1 MGTIFYNVKAIIDS
15 KEVSLPFNLNSIYQ
29 IFPLEFAKKLEWL
42 LIDNYWYGKRLV
54 VKELLD
60 AWDKDL
66 KFLWNFVFEK
76 VFEWY
81 TKKQRWLT
89 SEEID
94 PSILS
99 RVPVLISRDDSY
111 FQDEY
116 QAIPSKWYTEMMNNI
131 IKNANLEVKLNTDF
145 KNLVWLDYDKLIY
158 TWPIDEYFDYKF
170 WKLPYRSLSFEFRK
184 YNRIYFQSWPQINYP
199 CNHDF
204 TRIVEYKYYLKEQ
217 SNQTIVSYEYPQEYI
232 QEKNE
237 PYYPF
242 INDESVKM
250 YGVEATGMGIET
262 TLHAASM
269 AKGEVGVLH
278 GSMMHV
284 LQDKFGQITEP
295 YSISAGL
302 DYPGVG
308 PEHSFFRDL
317 GRATY
322 HGVTDKEAIAAFQ
335 LLCQVEG
342 IIPALE
348 SSHAIAYAIKLA
360 KEMQPEESMI
370 VCLSGRG
377 DKDVDQIRT
386 YLKGGSSH
394 E

>member
-1 MGTIFYNVKAIIDS
+1 MAMKYDYLIVWAWLTWLVLWERLTTQSWKKVLIIDRRKHIWWNCYDYKDESGVTVHKYWPHVFHTKYKEVRDYLSNFTKWEPFFYNVKAIIDS

-29 IFPLEFAKKLEWL
+29 IFPPEFAKKLEWL

-60 AWDKDL
+60 SWDKDL

-81 TKKQRWLT
+81 TKKQWWLT

-131 IKNANLEVKLNTDF
+131 IKSANLEIKLETDF
-145 KNLVWLDYDKLIY
+145 KNLVWIDYDRLIY

-170 WKLPYRSLSFEFRK
+170 WKLPYRSLSFDFRK
-184 YNRIYFQSWPQINYP
+184 YNRGYFQSWPQINYP

-217 SNQTIVSYEYPQEYI
+217 TNQTIVSYEYPQEYI
-232 QEKNE
+232 QGENE
-237 PYYPF
+237 PYYPI
-242 INDESVKM
+242 INDEN
-250 YGVEATGMGIET
+250 IE
-262 TLHAASM
+262 LYN
-269 AKGEVGVLH
+269 K
-278 GSMMHV
+278 
-284 LQDKFGQITEP
+284 
-295 YSISAGL
+295 YL
-302 DYPGVG
+302 DYWKKNNSNVV
-308 PEHSFFRDL
+308 FAWRLWQYKYFNMDQTVKNALDL
-317 GRATY
+317 F
-322 HGVTDKEAIAAFQ
+322 VN
-335 LLCQVEG
+335 
-342 IIPALE
+342 
-348 SSHAIAYAIKLA
+348 KLWN
-360 KEMQPEESMI
+360 
-370 VCLSGRG
+370 
-377 DKDVDQIRT
+377 
-386 YLKGGSSH
+386 
-394 E
+394 